1 MAVNTTK
8 KTNTKATAAKVNTKV
23 ENIVEEA
30 KIEAAPTV
38 DKTESVVEEKEI
50 IKEPKKYEPSEGI
63 MCRSITPGGL
73 YMEGIKTHIPYEWS
87 DNGLETEVEYQD
99 LVAAIR
105 ANSDYV
111 MKPYFIIQDDE
122 FIQQYPQLS
131 KVYDS
136 MYSVKD
142 MRDVLTLP
150 ASTMKQV
157 ITNMP
162 DGAKES
168 IKHIA
173 SSMISNGSLDSVQKI
188 KILDQIFGT
197 ELMLMT
203 GLFNE

>member
-8 KTNTKATAAKVNTKV
+8 KTNTKATTTKVNTKV
-23 ENIVEEA
+23 ENIVEDAKVEA
-30 KIEAAPTV
+30 VPTV

-63 MCRSITPGGL
+63 TCRSITPGGL
-73 YMEGIKTHIPYEWS
+73 YMEGIKTHIPYEWP

-142 MRDVLTLP
+142 MKDVLALP

>member
-8 KTNTKATAAKVNTKV
+8 KTNTKATATKVNTKV

-30 KIEAAPTV
+30 KVEAAPTV

-63 MCRSITPGGL
+63 TCRSITPGGL
-73 YMEGIKTHIPYEWS
+73 YMEGIKTHIPYEWP

-142 MRDVLTLP
+142 MKDVLALP